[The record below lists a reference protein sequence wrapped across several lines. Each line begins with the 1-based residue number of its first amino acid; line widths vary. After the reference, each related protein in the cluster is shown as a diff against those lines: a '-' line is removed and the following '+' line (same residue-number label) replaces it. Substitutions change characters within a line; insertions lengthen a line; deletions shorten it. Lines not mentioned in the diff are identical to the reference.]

1 MENEIKKTKREKKK
15 KQYWGK
21 LWNIKLRKYYGN
33 LIFQQF
39 NCLTFNIS
47 MHNQIIKT
55 LANFFSSNFSF

>member
-1 MENEIKKTKREKKK
+1 MRLKKK
-15 KQYWGK
+15 GGG
-21 LWNIKLRKYYGN
+21 WNIKLRKYYGN

-55 LANFFSSNFSF
+55 LANFFFFKLFKKQLAYKNNENKF

>member
-1 MENEIKKTKREKKK
+1 MRLKKQKGKKKK